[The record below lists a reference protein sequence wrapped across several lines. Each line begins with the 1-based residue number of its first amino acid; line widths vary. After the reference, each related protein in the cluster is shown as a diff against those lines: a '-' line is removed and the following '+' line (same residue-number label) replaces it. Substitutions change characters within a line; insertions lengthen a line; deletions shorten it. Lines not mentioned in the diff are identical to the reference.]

1 MRRAVALLAVL
12 LPLSLMPVAASGY
25 EPSGGATFNTPVPW
39 GGASERS
46 KIVRKVEEA
55 IRHIRP
61 TKKDPHPKL
70 IIAAY
75 LFDRPSSADA
85 IIGACKRGVSVR
97 VIIDDEV
104 ASKPFRRIV
113 TALNAD
119 NVRDRD
125 HNGIRRHATR
135 RPAAATGRSPP
146 TPAVSAPRPTAPSA
160 SR

>member
-12 LPLSLMPVAASGY
+12 LPLSLMPVTANGY

-39 GGASERS
+39 GSSAERS
-46 KIVRKVEEA
+46 KIVRKVEEM

-61 TKKDPHPKL
+61 TKKDPNPKL

-104 ASKPFRRIV
+104 ASKPF
-113 TALNAD
+113 
-119 NVRDRD
+119 
-125 HNGIRRHATR
+125 
-135 RPAAATGRSPP
+135 
-146 TPAVSAPRPTAPSA
+146 
-160 SR
+160 